1 MQKIFL
7 MSILCLMASFIYSQK
22 QDSIKQYDLDE
33 VVISATRAN
42 TQLKNIPQKVEVIN
56 KAVLQSLPFNNMA
69 DVLKTAT
76 NLDIIQYPGLSS
88 SIGMRGFSP
97 SAHARS
103 YTLILMNG
111 KPMGT
116 TNISCLD
123 KGIVDRVEIIKGPY
137 STLYGSDAMGGVINI
152 ITKSTSANNKGN
164 TEVGYGSFG
173 NFKLSGN
180 VTGILS
186 TKSNFRIGFARNEQ
200 RIDYRIGSNNM
211 LKLSEKK
218 KLMLDKASY
227 GDVMKNS
234 TWQYNQ
240 VNGKYNYNIN
250 NKWASSVE
258 AIYFNANDIET
269 PGNYW
274 GSYGQSKKDIDRIN
288 LYGTLKRK
296 SEKNN
301 FYFSPYYTNESNAN
315 YTNNSD
321 TAYASFNSYISEYG
335 FKMHDN
341 ITFGNFKILAGA
353 DLDIYDY
360 ESERFKGKA
369 SPTNPYAPNHQN
381 TKAAIFSQLSYSKGG
396 LDVNAGLRYN
406 YITYDIEKNDSL
418 HGTGGSET
426 YNAINP
432 SLGIQ
437 YKFPFNLKLHSS
449 FGTGFSVPDAFK
461 VAGYYAVSEYFAAW
475 DYWWVKNYMGNPDLK
490 PESSSS
496 IDFGLSYSTP
506 NNLLFFDVNYFTT
519 KHNNKII
526 ENTLD
531 SAIVNQNE
539 VVYDVTSYKN
549 ANNSAMNGIELVAS
563 SNIGALFNNK
573 FKLELYGKV
582 TYIFNNTVDETFIS
596 SVGKDSIVTRDLLYA
611 RKSNANFG
619 IAYDNYKG
627 FSTRIH
633 ARYIGS
639 RLEKDNFSKLRPE
652 LTVDDYYT
660 DGGYTEKDKI
670 LQHPEYLVFDY
681 SVAYSIK
688 NHRFGITISNLF
700 DENYTEKDGYN
711 MPGRML
717 MANFNYSF

>member
-1 MQKIFL
+1 MRKIFL
-7 MSILCLMASFIYSQK
+7 VGMLCLIVRVTFSQE
-22 QDSIKQYDLDE
+22 QDSITQYNLDE
-33 VVISATRAN
+33 VVVSATRTN
-42 TQLKNIPQKVEVIN
+42 TQLKNIPQKVEVID
-56 KAVLQSLPFNNMA
+56 KTVLQSLPATNMA
-69 DVLKTAT
+69 DILKTTT

-97 SAHARS
+97 SAHSRS
-103 YTLILMNG
+103 YTLVLING
-111 KPMGT
+111 KPIGT

-123 KGIVDRVEIIKGPY
+123 KDMVERVEIIKGPY

-152 ITKSTSANNKGN
+152 ITKQPSASNKGN
-164 TEVGYGSFG
+164 TEAGFGSFG
-173 NFKLSGN
+173 NLKLSGDIN
-180 VTGILS
+180 GVLS
-186 TKSNFRIGFARNEQ
+186 KKSNFRIGFTRNEQ
-200 RIDYRIGSNNM
+200 QLDYRIGNNNI
-211 LKLSEKK
+211 LKISEKN
-218 KLMLDKASY
+218 KLMLDEASY

-240 VNGKYNYNIN
+240 VSGQYNYNIN
-250 NKWASSVE
+250 DQWASSVE
-258 AIYFNANDIET
+258 AIYFNANDIGT

-288 LYGTLKRK
+288 LYGTLTQK

-301 FYFSPYYTNESNAN
+301 FYFSPYYTNELNAN
-315 YTNNSD
+315 YTDNSD
-321 TAYASFNSYISEYG
+321 TGYVSFNSYVSEYG
-335 FKMHDN
+335 FKLHDN
-341 ITFGNFKILAGA
+341 ITFGDFNFLAGA

-360 ESERFKGKA
+360 ESERFKEKA
-369 SPTNPYAPNHQN
+369 TPANPYSPNHQN
-381 TKAAIFSQLSYSKGG
+381 TKAAIFSQLSYSKDG

-406 YITYDIEKNDSL
+406 YITYNIEKNDSL
-418 HGTGGSET
+418 QGTGGSET
-426 YNAINP
+426 YNAFNP

-449 FGTGFSVPDAFK
+449 YGTGFSVPDAFK

-490 PESSSS
+490 PESSST
-496 IDFGLSYSTP
+496 IDFGLSYSTA
-506 NNLLFFDVNYFTT
+506 NKLLFIDITWFTT
-519 KHNNKII
+519 KHNDKII
-526 ENTLD
+526 ENILD

-539 VVYDVTSYKN
+539 VVYNVTSYKN
-549 ANNSAMNGIELVAS
+549 ANNSSMNGIELVAS
-563 SNIGALFNNK
+563 ANIGTLFGNK
-573 FKLELYGKV
+573 FKLELYGNL
-582 TYIFNNTVDETFIS
+582 TNIFDNTVDETLTS
-596 SVGKDSIVTRDLLYA
+596 DSGNDSIVTRDLLYA

-639 RLEKDNFSKLRPE
+639 RLEKDNFSNLRPG

-660 DGGYTEKDKI
+660 DGGYTEKDKV
-670 LQHPEYLVFDY
+670 LQHPEYLVLDY
-681 SVAYSIK
+681 SVAYSI
-688 NHRFGITISNLF
+688 NNYRFGITISNLL

>member
-7 MSILCLMASFIYSQK
+7 TGMLCLIVRVTFSQE
-22 QDSIKQYDLDE
+22 QDSIKQYNLDE
-33 VVISATRAN
+33 IVVSATRTN

-56 KAVLQSLPFNNMA
+56 KAVLQSLPANNMA
-69 DVLKTAT
+69 DVLKTTT

-97 SAHARS
+97 SALSRN

-116 TNISCLD
+116 TNISGLD
-123 KGIVDRVEIIKGPY
+123 KDIVERVEIIKGPY
-137 STLYGSDAMGGVINI
+137 SSLYGSDAMAGVINI
-152 ITKSTSANNKGN
+152 ITQAASANNKAD
-164 TEVGYGSFG
+164 TKVGFGSFG

-186 TKSNFRIGFARNEQ
+186 TKSNFRIGFTRNEQ
-200 RIDYRIGSNNM
+200 RLDYRIGSKNI
-211 LKLSEKK
+211 LKVSEKE
-218 KLMLDKASY
+218 KLILDKASY

-234 TWQYNQ
+234 SWQYNQ
-240 VNGKYNYNIN
+240 VNGQYNYNIN
-250 NKWASSVE
+250 DKWTTNIE

-288 LYGTLKRK
+288 LYGTLTRK
-296 SEKNN
+296 SGKNN
-301 FYFSPYYTNESNAN
+301 FYFSPYYTSESNAN
-315 YTNNSD
+315 YTDNSD
-321 TAYASFNSYISEYG
+321 TGYVSFNSFVSEYG

-341 ITFGNFKILAGA
+341 IILGGFKILTGA
-353 DLDIYDY
+353 DLDVYDY

-369 SPTNPYAPNHQN
+369 TPTNPYSPNHQN
-381 TKAAIFSQLSYSKGG
+381 TKVAIFSQLSYSKGG

-406 YITYDIEKNDSL
+406 YITYNIEKNDSL
-418 HGTGGSET
+418 QGTGGSET
-426 YNAINP
+426 YNTFNP
-432 SLGIQ
+432 SLGIL
-437 YKFPFNLKLHSS
+437 YKFPSNFKLHSS
-449 FGTGFSVPDAFK
+449 YGTGFSVPDAFK

-490 PESSSS
+490 PESSST

-506 NNLLFFDVNYFTT
+506 NNLLFMDVTYFTT
-519 KHNNKII
+519 KHNDKII

-531 SAIVNQNE
+531 SAIVNQRK
-539 VVYDVTSYKN
+539 VVYNVTSYKN
-549 ANNSAMNGIELVAS
+549 ANSSAINGIELVTS
-563 SNIGALFNNK
+563 TNIGALFSNK
-573 FKLELYGKV
+573 FKFELYGNL

-596 SVGKDSIVTRDLLYA
+596 SLGNDSVVTRDLLYA
-611 RKSNANFG
+611 RKCNANFG

-627 FSTRIH
+627 FTTRLH

-639 RLEKDNFSKLRPE
+639 RLEKDNFSKLRPD
-652 LTVDDYYT
+652 LTVDDYYS
-660 DGGYTEKDKI
+660 DGGFTEKDKI

-681 SVAYSIK
+681 SVAYLIK
-688 NHRFGITISNLF
+688 NYRFGITISNLF